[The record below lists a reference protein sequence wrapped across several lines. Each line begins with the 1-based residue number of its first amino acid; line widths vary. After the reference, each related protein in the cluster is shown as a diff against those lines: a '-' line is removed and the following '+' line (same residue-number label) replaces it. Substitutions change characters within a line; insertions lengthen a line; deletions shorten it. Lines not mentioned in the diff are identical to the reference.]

1 MHGRRASGLARA
13 PHRFST
19 PAVRFRSDRDQI
31 GEVDAW
37 RRPALCCESR
47 SLQLT
52 CEIFDETIAASR
64 VRLLVAGANESAP
77 QDRIRVLRKLFRVAL
92 NKTFDVADNC
102 VPVPQWDN
110 SHRPGLN
117 RLLPE
122 ARHHA
127 PA

>member
-64 VRLLVAGANESAP
+64 VRLLVAGANESAT
-77 QDRIRVLRKLFRVAL
+77 QDRIRVLRKLFRVRTAQ
-92 NKTFDVADNC
+92 TIEGGDDRVA
-102 VPVPQWDN
+102 VAQLGQ
-110 SHRPGLN
+110 R
-117 RLLPE
+117 
-122 ARHHA
+122 A
-127 PA
+127 